1 MNGQDTFLWGLQIND
16 SLTTE
21 LTAQMTVIA
30 LGVAVICF
38 ICNIAYNYLY
48 HGVSQL
54 LTSDENKFPDLM
66 EIARCFA
73 LIFCLSLYTPIAK
86 TVVGTLEV
94 INEATSLSSVR
105 AQEFAAFLDRS
116 AEEQHT
122 MIADNEKTALEAEV
136 AAGEDPE
143 GAMNKELQNID
154 QGNKI
159 DESASTLKQI
169 SQILNPANFAAML
182 LHALAAPVFQK
193 QLSNWFGTLCSVGM
207 VFTVINIL
215 NQIMWFTFK
224 SIYDSDAFNAV
235 DEATKQL
242 QYLGMDLALIG
253 SYCCCFWL
261 ASKIVGHGDAGRII
275 SKTVSIVTAAATMAI
290 AGSAIA
296 GGATN
301 VGAAASLGKSV
312 IDNEE

>member
-94 INEATSLSSVR
+94 INEATSFKFSPGTGVCGFSR
-105 AQEFAAFLDRS
+105 
-116 AEEQHT
+116 
-122 MIADNEKTALEAEV
+122 
-136 AAGEDPE
+136 
-143 GAMNKELQNID
+143 
-154 QGNKI
+154 
-159 DESASTLKQI
+159 QI
-169 SQILNPANFAAML
+169 SGRTA
-182 LHALAAPVFQK
+182 HH
-193 QLSNWFGTLCSVGM
+193 
-207 VFTVINIL
+207 
-215 NQIMWFTFK
+215 
-224 SIYDSDAFNAV
+224 DS
-235 DEATKQL
+235 
-242 QYLGMDLALIG
+242 
-253 SYCCCFWL
+253 
-261 ASKIVGHGDAGRII
+261 R
-275 SKTVSIVTAAATMAI
+275 
-290 AGSAIA
+290 
-296 GGATN
+296 
-301 VGAAASLGKSV
+301 
-312 IDNEE
+312 

>member
-116 AEEQHT
+116 AEEP
-122 MIADNEKTALEAEV
+122 M
-136 AAGEDPE
+136 
-143 GAMNKELQNID
+143 
-154 QGNKI
+154 
-159 DESASTLKQI
+159 
-169 SQILNPANFAAML
+169 
-182 LHALAAPVFQK
+182 
-193 QLSNWFGTLCSVGM
+193 
-207 VFTVINIL
+207 
-215 NQIMWFTFK
+215 
-224 SIYDSDAFNAV
+224 
-235 DEATKQL
+235 
-242 QYLGMDLALIG
+242 
-253 SYCCCFWL
+253 
-261 ASKIVGHGDAGRII
+261 
-275 SKTVSIVTAAATMAI
+275 
-290 AGSAIA
+290 
-296 GGATN
+296 
-301 VGAAASLGKSV
+301 
-312 IDNEE
+312 